1 MTVST
6 VWMLVA
12 QLSAAHVP
20 PASDTILAGQARAQA
35 AATAVARREQAAF
48 DASRFDSLTANALRA
63 LFADAADLGLPV
75 RPLINRALEGAARR
89 STSDRILRVVRDHA
103 AALQEARRALGAT
116 STEDELE
123 AGAVAVRAGLDDRTL
138 AAIRESRPRGGAVV
152 PLVVITDL
160 VRRGVPAPTAREAVV
175 SLGRAPRPDDALLGL
190 QAIVAKN
197 AQRGPGMALDA
208 LKRYVQSTGVEP
220 TPAPPASPDRKP
232 VRPPRP

>member
-1 MTVST
+1 MTVSA

-20 PASDTILAGQARAQA
+20 LASDTILAGQARGQA
-35 AATAVARREQAAF
+35 AAAAVARREQAAF

-89 STSDRILRVVRDHA
+89 SPSDRILRVVRDHA
-103 AALQEARRALGAT
+103 VALQVAKRALGAT
-116 STEDELE
+116 SSEDELE
-123 AGAVAVRAGLDDRTL
+123 AGAVAVRAGLDDGAL
-138 AAIRESRPRGGAVV
+138 ASIRDSRPLGAAVV
-152 PLVVITDL
+152 PLVVVTDL
-160 VRRGVPAPTAREAVV
+160 VRRGVPIETAREAVV
-175 SLGRAPRPDDALLGL
+175 RLGRASRPDDALLGL
-190 QAIVAKN
+190 QAVVAKN

-208 LKRYVQSTGVEP
+208 LKRYVQSTGAN
-220 TPAPPASPDRKP
+220 PAPAPLASPDRKP